1 MVKVWVRDIRI
12 GGEMARRLGGLQSAV
27 DECMADEHSSKLLFC
42 DSIQEILDGKVEQA
56 RGER

>member
-1 MVKVWVRDIRI
+1 
-12 GGEMARRLGGLQSAV
+12 
-27 DECMADEHSSKLLFC
+27 MADEHSSKLLFC